1 MNIDQNHLKLDS
13 IIKGRATALL
23 RQVFMKRW
31 ETINNGES
39 WVNSKEYGLKFIS
52 SKGKQIYKAAKKL
65 QKLSLESGDIN
76 KWDFTLTANVLQ
88 TIRFSLNH
96 RKNDEMQ
103 KIITTQNKK
112 IERLSAIRNK
122 CAHSPTMSLTD
133 GEFNELWDEMALI
146 LVSFGD
152 SEEELELLKKQ
163 PIIKINETENEKEE
177 QNEIRA
183 MATELK
189 QIGKNFLVMKENFQ
203 II

>member
-1 MNIDQNHLKLDS
+1 
-13 IIKGRATALL
+13 
-23 RQVFMKRW
+23 
-31 ETINNGES
+31 
-39 WVNSKEYGLKFIS
+39 
-52 SKGKQIYKAAKKL
+52 
-65 QKLSLESGDIN
+65 
-76 KWDFTLTANVLQ
+76 
-88 TIRFSLNH
+88 
-96 RKNDEMQ
+96 MQ

-122 CAHSPTMSLTD
+122 CAHSPTLSLTD
-133 GEFNELWDEMALI
+133 EEFNELWDEMALI

-189 QIGKNFLVMKENFQ
+189 QIGKCFLIMKENFQ
-203 II
+203 IISNLNSR